1 MKYNS
6 KFSVPRIVS
15 YNIFRLQRSF
25 LLLNYIHLKFPKVH
39 RIFSEFRYDQKW
51 FEYDLCNNKEKEFF
65 DFDREKR
72 MLINIAAPEM
82 AGFPDETKLW
92 IQFYLWKFFYE
103 NSFRSSLFQ
112 REWKKEDSCLVY
124 DNQTRVKFSLFVK
137 SLFYILLFIHSFI
150 LFSRFDSN
158 VEKTRL
164 KERKK
169 FHRYG
174 KY

>member
-51 FEYDLCNNKEKEFF
+51 FQYDLCNSKEKEF
-65 DFDREKR
+65 DWEKR
-72 MLINIAAPEM
+72 IWLTLRRVFRMKPN
-82 AGFPDETKLW
+82 LW
-92 IQFYLWKFFYE
+92 IQFYLLLWKSFSFF
-103 NSFRSSLFQ
+103 SLS